1 MKNAKLRILA
11 AAIVLICAAVFLLRA
26 QTTGGFPD
34 LDKNGK
40 PLIPR
45 PSPFLWYSPGD
56 LAHNA
61 VTLPASGA
69 TPPTNIIRTSGA
81 TAITYYMNC
90 TQAAKLTINVYTADD
105 VANPQPQNFTL
116 FASYDLA
123 TGVPAAAHQVY
134 VATELAPNT
143 TGGTLASTVR
153 LPQAAISFTETN
165 AGATAGTCT
174 DRLAVKYN

>member
-1 MKNAKLRILA
+1 MKNANFRLIA
-11 AAIVLICAAVFLLRA
+11 AGIVLICAAVLLVHA

-45 PSPFLWYSPGD
+45 PSPFLWYSPID

-69 TPPTNIIRTSGA
+69 TANTNIIRTSGA

-90 TQAAKLTINVYTADD
+90 TQSAKLTINVYVADD
-105 VANPQPQNFTL
+105 VPNPQAQNFTL
-116 FASYDLA
+116 YGSYDLVTA
-123 TGVPAAAHQVY
+123 VPAAAHQIY

-143 TGGTLASTVR
+143 TAGTLAATVR
-153 LPQAAISFTETN
+153 LPQAAISFSETN

>member
-1 MKNAKLRILA
+1 MKNANFRLIA
-11 AAIVLICAAVFLLRA
+11 AGIVLICAAVLLIHA

-45 PSPFLWYSPGD
+45 PSPFLWYSPTD
-56 LAHNA
+56 LGHNA
-61 VTLPASGA
+61 VTLPASGTTA
-69 TPPTNIIRTSGA
+69 NTNIIRTSGV
-81 TAITYYMNC
+81 TAITYYVNC
-90 TQAAKLTINVYTADD
+90 TQLAKLTINVYTADD
-105 VANPQPQNFTL
+105 AANPQPQNFTL
-116 FASYDLA
+116 YGSYDLA
-123 TGVPAAAHQVY
+123 TGVPAGANQVF

-143 TGGTLASTVR
+143 TGGTLAATIR
-153 LPQAAISFTETN
+153 LPQAAISFSETN

>member
-1 MKNAKLRILA
+1 MKNAKLRMIVA
-11 AAIVLICAAVFLLRA
+11 GIVLLCAAVLLVHA

-45 PSPFLWYSPGD
+45 PSPFLWYSPAD
-56 LAHNA
+56 LGHNA
-61 VTLPASGA
+61 VTLPASGTTA
-69 TPPTNIIRTSGA
+69 NTNIIRTSGV
-81 TAITYYMNC
+81 TAVTYYMNC
-90 TQAAKLTINVYTADD
+90 TQQAKLTINVYTADD
-105 VANPQPQNFTL
+105 VANPQAQSFTL
-116 FASYDLA
+116 YGSYDLA
-123 TGVPAAAHQVY
+123 TAIPAGAQQVF

-143 TGGTLASTVR
+143 TAGTLFATVR
-153 LPQAAISFTETN
+153 LPQAAISFSETN